1 MTLSI
6 ITINYNNL
14 DGLQRT
20 IDSVVGQSFTNYE
33 WIVIDGGSKDGSRE
47 LIERYADHFAYWCS
61 EPDKGIYN
69 AMNKGIEKASGDWF
83 LFLNSGDWLY
93 SNDVLKKVFSVPNDA
108 DILYGDVMYHWPDS
122 RGLELDEKP
131 DNLSLYFFY
140 KDTLCHQAT
149 FYRKG
154 IFDNHRYNEDLR
166 ICADWALYIQLLQE
180 GYRFKHLP
188 FCVVNFAQDGIS
200 THLDEA
206 HLAERQKVFNKY
218 FPDYIRPDLDEL
230 KRQEEFQKNIK
241 SHKSYSFILN
251 RAYRRI
257 QRIETIIKFIE
268 KCKGFTNCFFL

>member
-6 ITINYNNL
+6 ITINYNNR

-20 IDSVVGQSFTNYE
+20 IDSVVGQSFTDYE
-33 WIVIDGGSKDGSRE
+33 WIVIDGCSSDGSRE
-47 LIERYADHFAYWCS
+47 LIEQYQNCFVYWCS

-93 SNDVLKKVFSVPNDA
+93 GNDILQKVFSDPSDA

-122 RGLELDEKP
+122 RGLELDMKP
-131 DNLSLYFFY
+131 ENLSLYFFY
-140 KDTLCHQAT
+140 KNTLCHQAT
-149 FYRKG
+149 FYRKA
-154 IFDNHRYNEDLR
+154 IFDNHKYNEDFR

-188 FCVVNFAQDGIS
+188 FCVANFAQDGIS
-200 THLDEA
+200 THLDET
-206 HLAERQKVFNKY
+206 HLAERQKVLNEY
-218 FPDYIRPDLDEL
+218 FPEYILPDMEVL
-230 KRQEEFQKNIK
+230 KRQEEFKKYIN
-241 SHKSYSFILN
+241 SHKTYAFIMN
-251 RAYRRI
+251 RASKQI
-257 QRIETIIKFIE
+257 TRIEKIIRFIE